1 MAVMPDHAKALSDF
15 GRYAGSA
22 TLILASLADGGE
34 AAHRALTRR
43 RVLAFGLA
51 PAAAV
56 VAAGITGVELVSH
69 GVLPGRAVLDQFDGT
84 CSVPAPPLAHSPPGP
99 SFSGTFYSA
108 ARHRAVGYTIA
119 YPPGHG
125 AGDQLPLVI
134 MLHGYGADHR
144 TALAGLSPAQA
155 LALKVEGRPLRPVAM
170 VTVDGGD
177 GYWTP
182 HPGDNP
188 MAMVI
193 DELVPRC
200 QRRGLGRAPQRIGTM
215 GISMGGY
222 GALLLAEKY
231 PHLITAV
238 AAISPA
244 IWTSYGQARAA
255 NAGAYASAAAFA
267 ANDAITHADALARL
281 PVRVATG
288 YDDPFYPGVRVLA
301 RALPAG
307 AVVHFAA
314 GCHTSP
320 FFLAQEP
327 PSLAFLARQLEG

>member
-1 MAVMPDHAKALSDF
+1 MTARHGTG
-15 GRYAGSA
+15 GR
-22 TLILASLADGGE
+22 GE

-43 RVLAFGLA
+43 RVLALGLA
-51 PAAAV
+51 PAAV
-56 VAAGITGVELVSH
+56 VVAGITGLELVSH
-69 GVLPGRAVLDQFDGT
+69 GVLPGRAMLDQFDGT
-84 CSVPAPPLAHSPPGP
+84 CSVPAPPLAYSPPGP
-99 SFSGTFYSA
+99 SFSDTFYSA
-108 ARHRAVGYTIA
+108 ARHRVVGFTIA

-125 AGDQLPLVI
+125 AGDRLPLVI
-134 MLHGYGADHR
+134 MLHGYGADHSN
-144 TALAGLSPAQA
+144 ALAGLSPAQA
-155 LALKVEGRPLRPVAM
+155 LALTVERRPLPPMAM

-193 DELVPRC
+193 GELVPRC

-244 IWTSYGQARAA
+244 IWTSYAQAQAA
-255 NAGAYASAAAFA
+255 NAGAYASAAAFT
-267 ANDAITHADALARL
+267 ANDAITHADALTRL

-288 YDDPFYPGVRVLA
+288 YDDPFYPGVQVLA

-327 PSLAFLARQLEG
+327 PSLTFLARHLLG